1 MVWARLPMSKSL
13 IIFLL
18 LNIYGDIRCVNLI
31 DGNDFLAYNKVTLIS
46 PISLEVKLKKISG
59 HKMSPDWQFTSI
71 ITITVTYQRKSA
83 RCAVKAHLLLIL
95 LYIVCVI
102 VVVVFFFQSNA
113 SMCTHIRGVRKRYSL
128 PLAKQMTST
137 G

>member
-1 MVWARLPMSKSL
+1 MSKSL
-13 IIFLL
+13 FIFLL

-46 PISLEVKLKKISG
+46 PIGLEGKLKKISG

-83 RCAVKAHLLLIL
+83 RCAVKTHLLLIS
-95 LYIVCVI
+95 LYIVCFI

>member
-13 IIFLL
+13 FIFLL

-46 PISLEVKLKKISG
+46 PIGLEGKLKKISG

-83 RCAVKAHLLLIL
+83 RWKHIYCWFYCILFVSLLLL
-95 LYIVCVI
+95 
-102 VVVVFFFQSNA
+102 FFFFRVTPACAPTFVVYENVILFLWPNKWHRQD
-113 SMCTHIRGVRKRYSL
+113 K
-128 PLAKQMTST
+128 
-137 G
+137 

>member
-1 MVWARLPMSKSL
+1 MSKSL
-13 IIFLL
+13 FIFLL
-18 LNIYGDIRCVNLI
+18 LNIYGDIRCVNWI
-31 DGNDFLAYNKVTLIS
+31 DGNDFLAYNKGTLIS
-46 PISLEVKLKKISG
+46 PIGLEGKLKKISG
-59 HKMSPDWQFTSI
+59 HKMSPDWQFTSL

-83 RCAVKAHLLLIL
+83 RCAVCGENTFIVDFT
-95 LYIVCVI
+95 LYCLFHCCCCFI
-102 VVVVFFFQSNA
+102 FFQSNA

>member
-1 MVWARLPMSKSL
+1 MSKSL
-13 IIFLL
+13 FIFLL

-46 PISLEVKLKKISG
+46 PIGLEGKLKKISG

-71 ITITVTYQRKSA
+71 ITITVTYQRKTA
-83 RCAVKAHLLLIL
+83 QCAVKTHLLLIL

-102 VVVVFFFQSNA
+102 VVVVF

>member
-1 MVWARLPMSKSL
+1 MSKSL
-13 IIFLL
+13 FIFLL
-18 LNIYGDIRCVNLI
+18 LNIYRDIRCVNLI
-31 DGNDFLAYNKVTLIS
+31 DGNDFLAYSKVTLIS
-46 PISLEVKLKKISG
+46 PIGLEVKLKKISG

-83 RCAVKAHLLLIL
+83 RCAVKTHLLLIS
-95 LYIVCVI
+95 LYIVCFI

-128 PLAKQMTST
+128 PLGKQMTST

>member
-13 IIFLL
+13 FIFLL

-46 PISLEVKLKKISG
+46 PIGLEGKLKKISG

-83 RCAVKAHLLLIL
+83 RCAVKTHLLLIL

-102 VVVVFFFQSNA
+102 VVVFFRVTQACAPTFVVYENV
-113 SMCTHIRGVRKRYSL
+113 ILFLWPNK
-128 PLAKQMTST
+128 
-137 G
+137 

>member
-13 IIFLL
+13 FIFLL

-46 PISLEVKLKKISG
+46 PIGLEGKLKKISG

-83 RCAVKAHLLLIL
+83 RCAVKTHLLLIL
-95 LYIVCVI
+95 LFIVCVI
-102 VVVVFFFQSNA
+102 VVVVVFFQSNA

>member
-1 MVWARLPMSKSL
+1 MSKSL
-13 IIFLL
+13 FIFLL

-31 DGNDFLAYNKVTLIS
+31 DGNDFLAYSKVTLIS
-46 PISLEVKLKKISG
+46 PIGLEVKLKKISG

-83 RCAVKAHLLLIL
+83 RCAVKTHLLLIS
-95 LYIVCVI
+95 LYIVCFI

>member
-1 MVWARLPMSKSL
+1 MSKSL

-31 DGNDFLAYNKVTLIS
+31 DGNDFLAYSKVTLIS
-46 PISLEVKLKKISG
+46 PIGLEVKLKKISG

-83 RCAVKAHLLLIL
+83 RCAVKTHLLLIL
-95 LYIVCVI
+95 LYIVCFI

>member
-1 MVWARLPMSKSL
+1 MSKSL

-83 RCAVKAHLLLIL
+83 RCAVKTHLLLIL

-113 SMCTHIRGVRKRYSL
+113 SMCTHIRGVRKCYSL

>member
-1 MVWARLPMSKSL
+1 MSKSL
-13 IIFLL
+13 FIFLL

-31 DGNDFLAYNKVTLIS
+31 DGNDFLAYSKVTLIS
-46 PISLEVKLKKISG
+46 PIGLEVKLKKISG

-83 RCAVKAHLLLIL
+83 RCAVKTHLLLIS
-95 LYIVCVI
+95 LYIVCFI
-102 VVVVFFFQSNA
+102 IVVVFFFQSNA

>member
-1 MVWARLPMSKSL
+1 MSKSL
-13 IIFLL
+13 FIFLL

-46 PISLEVKLKKISG
+46 PIGLEGKLKKISG

-83 RCAVKAHLLLIL
+83 RCAVKTHLLLIL
-95 LYIVCVI
+95 LYIVCFI

>member
-1 MVWARLPMSKSL
+1 MSKSL
-13 IIFLL
+13 FIFLL

-46 PISLEVKLKKISG
+46 PIGLEGKLKKISG

-83 RCAVKAHLLLIL
+83 RCAVKTHLLLIL
-95 LYIVCVI
+95 LYIVCFI
-102 VVVVFFFQSNA
+102 VVVFFFQSNA